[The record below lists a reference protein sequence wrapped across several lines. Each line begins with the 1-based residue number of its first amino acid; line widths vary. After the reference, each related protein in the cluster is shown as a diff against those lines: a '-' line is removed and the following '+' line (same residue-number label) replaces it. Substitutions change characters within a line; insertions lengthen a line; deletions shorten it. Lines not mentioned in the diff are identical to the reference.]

1 MNTSEQNENSSLEN
15 AENPSTSAPKNS
27 MTNWKERFEELLKV
41 KNLDDLKGE
50 LTKLAGELQSEISNF
65 DIHAHLSPTA
75 SGKIKNLET
84 HYNDAMKAIRK
95 TQKQFDREFNKNLR
109 TLKKTKAEA
118 EKRFRILRAKVD
130 DQKSK
135 VIKISKNLSTKM
147 KRKTA
152 KVRKTAKK
160 KS

>member
-1 MNTSEQNENSSLEN
+1 MSTNQENENSSIETTET
-15 AENPSTSAPKNS
+15 AAQTAP
-27 MTNWKERFEELLKV
+27 TNWKERFEELLKV
-41 KNLDDLKGE
+41 KNFDDLKGE
-50 LTKLAGELQSEISNF
+50 LTKLAHELQSEIQHF

-84 HYNDAMKAIRK
+84 HYNDAVKALRK
-95 TQKQFDREFNKNLR
+95 AQKQFDREFNKNLR
-109 TLKKTKAEA
+109 SLKKTRSEA
-118 EKRFRILRAKVD
+118 EKRFKVLRTKVD

-135 VIKISKNLSTKM
+135 VLKISKNLSAKM

-160 KS
+160 K